1 MTHFY
6 GWLHADAGRSTA
18 DLHARMSA
26 TKPGSRAVMDT
37 AVAGLAAPAPHGA
50 SAREGHLGVVI
61 TGAPRWRDAE
71 CARIAAERGPAQALL
86 VAFERFGHGLVEQ
99 LGGAF
104 ACVVVDAK
112 QRRMFAAIDPL
123 GIETFCYAAGAS
135 GIVFGRSVDAVA
147 AHPDVDD
154 SLDFQSIYD
163 YLYFHAVP
171 SPQTILQGVRKLEPG
186 QSIVYENGRA
196 QLQHHFRARFADRAA
211 RSENEYATEL
221 RARLEQAVREHA
233 AAEHCGA
240 FLSGGIDSS
249 TVAGLLATS
258 SSQPARTFT
267 IGFAAEGYDEV
278 HYARTTAKQ
287 FKLQAEEYYLTPEDV
302 AAGIP
307 LIAAQYDE
315 PFGNSSAV
323 PVYFCA
329 RLARERGIKRMLA
342 GDGGDELF
350 GGNSRYAK
358 MNVFEWYQRAP
369 AFARSLARAAF
380 ANGDVERGPWPLRKA
395 RSYVQQAMVPLPD
408 RLQSYNYFSRTD
420 PAEILHPEMLAR
432 VDLTRPLAQL
442 RSTYAGAGD
451 TDAINKMLFLDW
463 KFTLADNDLRKVGG
477 MCELAGVE
485 VRYPW
490 LDDRVL
496 DLSMAL
502 PANWKVRGQQL
513 RWFVKRALTG
523 FLPDEV
529 IHKPKH
535 GFGLPFGVWMATHP
549 TLRQLAGDSLS
560 TLRRRGLVRADY
572 IDELQRRHRDE
583 HAHYYGEFIWVL
595 MMLEQ
600 WLAHRDARIASAH
613 GQVRAASAQ

>member
-1 MTHFY
+1 LTTFY
-6 GWLHADAGRSTA
+6 GWLHRDAGRPSA
-18 DLHARMSA
+18 DLHARMARKPGCRTVLDSPAAALGAHLPASA
-26 TKPGSRAVMDT
+26 TLVDG
-37 AVAGLAAPAPHGA
+37 
-50 SAREGHLGVVI
+50 ELGVAI
-61 TGAPRWRDAE
+61 AGSPRWRNAE
-71 CARIAAERGPAQALL
+71 LARTAAERGHAQALR
-86 VAFERFGHGLVEQ
+86 VAHERFGTALLEH
-99 LGGAF
+99 LGGTFAF
-104 ACVVVDAK
+104 VIVAGAE
-112 QRRMFAAIDPL
+112 RRVFAAIDPL
-123 GIETFCYAAGAS
+123 GVETFCFAVTPRGL
-135 GIVFGRSVDAVA
+135 VFGRSVDVVT
-147 AHPDVDD
+147 AHADVDD
-154 SLDFQSIYD
+154 VLDLQSVYD

-171 SPQTILQGVRKLEPG
+171 SPQTIAHGVRKLEPG
-186 QSIVYENGRA
+186 QYLEYEPGRER
-196 QLQHHFRARFADRAA
+196 LQHYFKARFAKRAA
-211 RSENEYATEL
+211 LSEQDAAAEL
-221 RARLEQAVREHA
+221 RSLLDQAVRDDSLA
-233 AAEHCGA
+233 DACGA

-249 TVAGLLATS
+249 TVAGMLAKS
-258 SSQPARTFT
+258 STQPARTFT

-278 HYARTTAKQ
+278 HYARTTAQQ
-287 FKLQAEEYYLTPEDV
+287 FALHAEEYYLTPEDV
-302 AAGIP
+302 ATGIP

-329 RLARERGIKRMLA
+329 RLARERGMRRMLA

-369 AFARSLARAAF
+369 ASVRAMARAAF
-380 ANGDVERGPWPLRKA
+380 AHGDAERGLWPLRKA

-408 RLQSYNYFSRTD
+408 RLQSYNYFSRTA
-420 PAEILHPEMLAR
+420 PAEILHPELLAHVDLAR
-432 VDLTRPLAQL
+432 PIAQL
-442 RSTYAGAGD
+442 RDTYAAAGD
-451 TDAINKMLFLDW
+451 TDAVNKMLFLDW

-496 DLSMAL
+496 EFSMRL

-549 TLRQLAGDSLS
+549 QLRQLAGDSLS
-560 TLRRRGLVRADY
+560 SVRRRGLVRPEY

-600 WLAHRDARIASAH
+600 WLANRDARRTAAPS
-613 GQVRAASAQ
+613 VLRAASAQ